1 LGNEGKASRRWQS
14 GSVPNA
20 LEPYIETLREMFEET
35 LKDFHF
41 AENGIVNAAQEG

>member
-1 LGNEGKASRRWQS
+1 LVAPYPRGRR
-14 GSVPNA
+14 V
-20 LEPYIETLREMFEET
+20 IETLREMFEET